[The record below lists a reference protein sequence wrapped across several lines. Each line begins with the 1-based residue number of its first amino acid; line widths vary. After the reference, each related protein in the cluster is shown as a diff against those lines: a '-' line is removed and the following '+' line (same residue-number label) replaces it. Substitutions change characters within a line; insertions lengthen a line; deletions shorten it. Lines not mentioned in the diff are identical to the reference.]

1 MIAIPTFQTGRFRL
15 AALLIGVVV
24 FFWLRVEDDNAIAA
38 AVCAFLSACLIVTG
52 WAWRKAG
59 GRSYSWRRMLATC
72 AALGGLVG
80 LGTAASAALLMLIK
94 NGLHGH
100 LFPDFPFGMIAGVL
114 ALAPIW
120 TIGGGLVGLGI
131 GAVWVVRKT

>member
-1 MIAIPTFQTGRFRL
+1 MIAIPTFQMGRFRL

-38 AVCAFLSACLIVTG
+38 AVCAFLSTCLIVTG

-59 GRSYSWRRMLATC
+59 GRSYSWRRLMATC

>member
-38 AVCAFLSACLIVTG
+38 AVCAFLSTCLFVTG

-72 AALGGLVG
+72 AALGGLAG
-80 LGTAASAALLMLIK
+80 SGTAASAALLMLIK